1 MIVALS
7 ATAIVVLALLW
18 EVSMPWIDRRLEARR
33 ARRERR
39 RAGDAGA
46 AYDPGRERRAE
57 QRARE
62 LLKSCVNEEEWAM
75 YRDLGFLRVWGGQS
89 DPDGPSDLR
98 GVDYAYLIYPHKPI
112 VAYLPQ
118 TGRLLNEYCVEFPDE
133 TRPYGSPRLPDSD
146 DVLAKWMALQGD
158 ERRIISEA
166 NLHLPGRQ
174 IDPRQIQRDLWRL
187 GRWERERLARAMRA
201 GAAPGSSPSPRTDKV
216 RPSWTATALDPKH
229 QSRQLTEG
237 PARAAAR
244 SYLHGIGFDAEA
256 LSKPIIGVAS
266 TWTETMP
273 CNFGLRVL
281 AAKVKEGIR
290 AAGGTP
296 MEFNTI
302 AISDGITMGTSGMK
316 TSLVSRE
323 VVADSIELVARGH
336 LFDGIVALA
345 ACDKTI
351 PGAAMALARLNVPG
365 VLLYGGSILP
375 GRYKGQDVTIL
386 EVFEA
391 VGAHAAG
398 KITDEELHELEEAA
412 SPGVGACGG
421 QFTANTMAMAFEV
434 LGLSP
439 MGSAMVPAAYED
451 KNRVATEAG
460 ALIMDVLA
468 RGQRP
473 RDIITREGLENAIAA
488 IATSGGSTN
497 GVLHLLALA
506 REAGVEL
513 DIDDFDRI
521 AAQTP
526 TTCDLK
532 PGGRFVA
539 KDLYEAGGIA
549 VVAKR
554 LLDAGLL
561 HEDAQTVTGRTIGE
575 HAREAVETPGQE
587 VVRPLDGPGQ
597 EDRRPGDPARQP
609 RARRA
614 ASSSSRATSACTTA
628 ARRACSSPRRTRWRP

>member
-1 MIVALS
+1 MKFLRMRPGFGEQLIAEGDVEVAEEEQ
-7 ATAIVVLALLW
+7 ALI
-18 EVSMPWIDRRLEARR
+18 EEFRRQLDQGMWAAVPTTRSDGRREAEMVRAFDDIPRDTGRVIFFPRAAGGAAVTCSSRSRPPRSSSSPCCGRSRCRGSTGAWRRRR

-39 RAGDAGA
+39 RAGEPGA

-89 DPDGPSDLR
+89 DPDGPSELR

-158 ERRIISEA
+158 ERRIIAEA

-201 GAAPGSSPSPRTDKV
+201 GAAAARRARGRISSGRHGRRQDSIPSTSPASSPR
-216 RPSWTATALDPKH
+216 
-229 QSRQLTEG
+229 G

-256 LSKPIIGVAS
+256 LAKPIIGVAS

-273 CNFGLRVL
+273 CNFGLRAL

-351 PGAAMALARLNVPG
+351 PGAAMALARLERP
-365 VLLYGGSILP
+365 
-375 GRYKGQDVTIL
+375 RR
-386 EVFEA
+386 
-391 VGAHAAG
+391 AALRRLDPARPLQGPRTSRSSRSSRRSARTPPG
-398 KITDEELHELEEAA
+398 KIDDAELRELEEAA
-412 SPGVGACGG
+412 SPGRRRLRRPVHREHDGDGVRGARPLADG
-421 QFTANTMAMAFEV
+421 
-434 LGLSP
+434 LGDGPRRL
-439 MGSAMVPAAYED
+439 
-451 KNRVATEAG
+451 
-460 ALIMDVLA
+460 
-468 RGQRP
+468 RGQEP
-473 RDIITREGLENAIAA
+473 R
-488 IATSGGSTN
+488 
-497 GVLHLLALA
+497 
-506 REAGVEL
+506 
-513 DIDDFDRI
+513 
-521 AAQTP
+521 
-526 TTCDLK
+526 
-532 PGGRFVA
+532 
-539 KDLYEAGGIA
+539 
-549 VVAKR
+549 
-554 LLDAGLL
+554 
-561 HEDAQTVTGRTIGE
+561 
-575 HAREAVETPGQE
+575 
-587 VVRPLDGPGQ
+587 
-597 EDRRPGDPARQP
+597 RRRR
-609 RARRA
+609 RAR
-614 ASSSSRATSACTTA
+614 
-628 ARRACSSPRRTRWRP
+628 